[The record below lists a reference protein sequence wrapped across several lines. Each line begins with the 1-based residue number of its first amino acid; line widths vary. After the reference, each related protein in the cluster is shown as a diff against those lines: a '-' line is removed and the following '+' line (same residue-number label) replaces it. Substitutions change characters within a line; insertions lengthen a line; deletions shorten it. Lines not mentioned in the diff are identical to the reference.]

1 VLWLSETPDPD
12 DTRAEFTTSAQV
24 GSNDDTDVLDEGLW
38 KKKESQATGYIG
50 PSSEVQWLRRL
61 QQGLKYRRRTS
72 PIPGSPYGPPGNDPE
87 SAKQRMEALR
97 ERQQHSP
104 KIPTS
109 AYTFYLDGKGIE
121 VDYSVDPYALPNIEV
136 VQRLLD
142 RYMSTVQDVFPILAK
157 EIFTDQVRDYFTAT
171 TPYRM
176 PEKWLAILN
185 LVLAIGVT
193 FSHLTKADW
202 QADSR
207 DHIIYQSRAHLL
219 NLDGHTFVQLPDLM
233 QVQITAL
240 FAFYASTV
248 GNVNR

>member
-1 VLWLSETPDPD
+1 MLRLSETPDPD
-12 DTRAEFTTSAQV
+12 DTHTESTTSAQA
-24 GSNDDTDVLDEGLW
+24 GSNDETDALDEGLL
-38 KKKESQATGYIG
+38 KEKESQATGYIG
-50 PSSEVQWLRRL
+50 QGSEVQWLRHL
-61 QQGLKYRRRTS
+61 QQGLKRQRWTP
-72 PIPGSPYGPPGNDPE
+72 PIPGSSFGPPGNDPG
-87 SAKQRMEALR
+87 STKQRMEASK
-97 ERQQHSP
+97 ERHQHRP

-136 VQRLLD
+136 IQRLLD

-157 EIFTDQVRDYFTAT
+157 DVFTDQVREYFTAT

-185 LVLAIGVT
+185 LVLAIGET
-193 FSHLTKADW
+193 FSHLTEADW

-240 FAFYASTV
+240 FSFYASTV
-248 GNVNR
+248 GNVNK